1 MIKNL
6 SLYFLSIQFLII
18 NYSNVT
24 ADHLREIV
32 GNFATV
38 VSAKVESKTV
48 KDHLEHIGTVSLESH
63 SDAELVIKYLNQSQV
78 DGMCPPQSMIP
89 VGLVIKV
96 GYPVSFEEPKN
107 TTSQSM
113 FVLFFFQLFTIDAPR
128 RRDRYDSLLSNSH
141 APR

>member
-6 SLYFLSIQFLII
+6 SLYFLAKQFLII

-48 KDHLEHIGTVSLESH
+48 KDHLEYIGTVSLESH

-78 DGMCPPQSMIP
+78 DGMCPPQAMIP